1 MDVAPEEKPNPEEK
15 PLPRGTHHK
24 KPFVM
29 EKGPCLFEHALTK
42 EVLDMQKK
50 RWAYISTICGDT
62 KRLLVKV
69 WVWIKRKPVAV
80 WADVVTGTVFL
91 DSGECLSSHQRR
103 IKRWGAYES
112 NYVREDKTS
121 GRTQTQREWN
131 EGI

>member
-1 MDVAPEEKPNPEEK
+1 MDTTPEEKHPPEEK
-15 PLPRGTHHK
+15 LLPRGTHHK

-69 WVWIKRKPVAV
+69 WVLIKRKPVAV
-80 WADVVTGTVFL
+80 WADAITGTVFL
-91 DSGECLSSHQRR
+91 ESGECLSSHQRR
-103 IKRWGAYES
+103 IKRWGAYENDAQKVS
-112 NYVREDKTS
+112 KTVEKAY
-121 GRTQTQREWN
+121 TAKQWN